1 MFGRFRKNYQ
11 KEDGAYMVITAL
23 LLTAIIGFIVLAVD
37 QGSWLSQKRTEQ
49 NAVDAAAVAAA
60 ETYAN
65 GGSGDQATAAALNA
79 ANQNGIVATASDLVI
94 TPDNATNPKRVK
106 AMLTLDADNYF
117 YNNGNTKNKTA
128 IVVTSEAQ
136 IYEEQTSGGS
146 FVYNPAIE
154 ADNFYWNGSST
165 KENEITGDIVIG
177 SSGFKMNAP
186 TAVNGNI
193 SSDGGVEIYTSYFP
207 ITGTINSKQDI
218 NFTTPLTV
226 NGNLESCGNITY
238 NGNPGNVING
248 DVHANGTVSIK
259 NTTVNGSVLAKGK
272 GKTEINNST
281 IAQNVHSNGD
291 VSIGNITVNGSV
303 LAKGKIELNDGTIVQ
318 NDVLSETWTR
328 VIGANS
334 KVNGTFYINEAGA
347 QNDWEKI
354 QSWQKDQMK
363 TTSGSSVKFE
373 PYSGQTVSPVSEVTH
388 TDWIWRWSSL
398 EKTPSISH
406 EVTQGD
412 LVGFANSKQ
421 GLEASKAMNNT
432 QMCNCVSLHMSGSDL
447 DPTPVTSIQFYNG
460 YVVQKFVEYLRTSK
474 GVDQTTPI
482 YFPESLTVENGQ
494 PAGDPDACI
503 VAKRDINWRSPC
515 DFTGNNG
522 TSFISINGDI
532 IIQVA
537 GNTNINGAVAVLNKD
552 KKLEL
557 DGGNNYTSGTATIK
571 GGVIS
576 HGNILMTGVWSI
588 IADQNWQK
596 YVPVSGGTKTVK
608 KVKLIS

>member
-23 LLTAIIGFIVLAVD
+23 LLTAIIGFIALAVD
-37 QGSWLSQKRTEQ
+37 QGSWLSQKRAEQ

-60 ETYAN
+60 QVYAN
-65 GGSGDQATAAALNA
+65 NGSADQAVDAAVTAANG
-79 ANQNGIVATASDLVI
+79 NGIVVTASDLVI
-94 TPDNATNPKRVK
+94 KPDNAADPKKVK
-106 AMLTLDADNYF
+106 AVLTLDADNHF
-117 YNNGNTKNKTA
+117 YNNGKAKNKTA
-128 IVVTSEAQ
+128 IVVSSEAQ

-165 KENEITGDIVIG
+165 KENEITGDIMIG

-207 ITGTINSKQDI
+207 VTGTINSKQDI
-218 NFTTPLTV
+218 SFTNPLTV

-238 NGNPGNVING
+238 TGDIGNVING
-248 DVHANGTVSIK
+248 DVHANGKVSIQK
-259 NTTVNGSVLAKGK
+259 TTVNGSILAKG
-272 GKTEINNST
+272 EIEF
-281 IAQNVHSNGD
+281 
-291 VSIGNITVNGSV
+291 
-303 LAKGKIELNDGTIVQ
+303 KDGTVVQ
-318 NDVLSETWTR
+318 NNVLSETWTY
-328 VIGANS
+328 INGGQLNS
-334 KVNGTFYINEAGA
+334 KVNGTFYLNESGA
-347 QNDWEKI
+347 QSDWQKL

-363 TTSGSSVKFE
+363 TLVNFE
-373 PYSGQTVSPVSEVTH
+373 PYSGQTVPEVKH
-388 TDWIWRWSSL
+388 TDWTWRWSSL

-421 GLEASKAMNNT
+421 GVEASTALGNT
-432 QMCNCVSLHMSGSDL
+432 QMCDRVALYMSGSDL

-460 YVVQKFVEYLRTSK
+460 YTVQKFVEYLRTSK

-482 YFPESLTVENGQ
+482 YFPGSITVENRQ

-503 VAKRDINWRSPC
+503 VANGDINWRSPC
-515 DFTGNNG
+515 NFTGNNG
-522 TSFISINGDI
+522 TSFISINGNIDI
-532 IIQVA
+532 QGA
-537 GNTNINGAVAVLNKD
+537 GDTNINGAVAVLNKD
-552 KKLEL
+552 KQLKL
-557 DGGNNYTSGTATIK
+557 DGGNNYTNGTATIK

-588 IADQNWQK
+588 IADTSWQQ
-596 YVPVSGGTKTVK
+596 YVPIEGGTKTVK
-608 KVKLIS
+608 KVKLVS

>member
-1 MFGRFRKNYQ
+1 MFNRLRKKYR

-37 QGSWLSQKRTEQ
+37 QGSWLSQKRAEQ

-60 ETYAN
+60 ETYAG
-65 GGSGDQATAAALNA
+65 GGSGDQAAAAALNA

-94 TPDNATNPKRVK
+94 TPDNTVNPKKVK
-106 AMLTLDADNYF
+106 AVLTLDADNYF
-117 YNNGNTKNKTA
+117 YNNGESKNKTT
-128 IVVTSEAQ
+128 IVVSSEAQ
-136 IYEEQTSGGS
+136 IYEEQTSGGG

-154 ADNFYWNGSST
+154 ANNFHWNGQST
-165 KENEITGDIVIG
+165 KANEITGDIMIG
-177 SSGFKMNAP
+177 SGGFLMNAP

-193 SSDGGVEIYTSYFP
+193 SSDGGVEIYTRYFP
-207 ITGTINSKQDI
+207 VTGTINSKQDI

-281 IAQNVHSNGD
+281 IAQDVHSNGD
-291 VSIGNITVNGSV
+291 VSIGTTRVNGSV
-303 LAKGKIELNDGTIVQ
+303 LTKGKIELNDGTIIQ
-318 NDVLSETWTR
+318 NDVLSETWTK
-328 VIGANS
+328 VNGVNS

-363 TTSGSSVKFE
+363 TTSGSSVNFE
-373 PYSGQTVSPVSEVTH
+373 PYSGQTVSTVSEVTH
-388 TDWIWRWSSL
+388 TDWTWRWSSL

-421 GLEASKAMNNT
+421 GLEASKAVNNT
-432 QMCNCVSLHMSGSDL
+432 QMCNCVYLYMSGSDL
-447 DPTPVTSIQFYNG
+447 DPTPVTDIVFFNG
-460 YVVQKFVEYLRTSK
+460 YTFQKFVEYLRASR
-474 GVDQTTPI
+474 GVDKTTPI
-482 YFPESLTVENGQ
+482 YFHGNVKVQGEQ
-494 PAGDPDACI
+494 PAGNPDACI
-503 VAKRDINWRSPC
+503 VANGDLTWWAPC
-515 DFTGNNG
+515 NFTGSNG
-522 TSFISINGDI
+522 TSFISINGNIDI
-532 IIQVA
+532 Q
-537 GNTNINGAVAVLNKD
+537 GTGDTNINGAVAVLNKD
-552 KKLEL
+552 KQLKL
-557 DGGNNYTSGTATIK
+557 DARNNYTNGTAIIK

-576 HGNILMTGVWSI
+576 HGNILTTGVWSI